1 MLEGSR
7 VMVRTPLA
15 SVRYEGKNHIL
26 YADDQ
31 MRLRDYVDGK
41 TIDVVQRVYGD
52 AGINAMVYRNKII
65 LFYKM
70 IEPEGAIGTASF
82 TEGKWKE
89 EGVFIKP

>member
-1 MLEGSR
+1 
-7 VMVRTPLA
+7 MVRTPLA
-15 SVRYEGKNHIL
+15 SARYEGKNHIL